1 MLQTRLN
8 GNLEPIYIVTF
19 AMRDKPLG
27 MLWVAVRYSYE
38 KNNTPGDTSLYYCK
52 FDS

>member
-19 AMRDKPLG
+19 AMRDKLLD
-27 MLWVAVRYSYE
+27 MIWVAVRYFYK
-38 KNNTPGDTSLYYCK
+38 KNDTPGDTIL
-52 FDS
+52 

>member
-8 GNLEPIYIVTF
+8 GNLEPIHIVTF
-19 AMRDKPLG
+19 AMCDKLCD

-38 KNNTPGDTSLYYCK
+38 KNDTPDDTILSY
-52 FDS
+52 

>member
-8 GNLEPIYIVTF
+8 GNLEPFHIATF
-19 AMRDKPLG
+19 VMRDKLLD

-38 KNNTPGDTSLYYCK
+38 KNDTPDDTILYY
-52 FDS
+52 